1 MGITIDN
8 LSPAA
13 GALGTAFIPVFQ
25 GGATLKLTV
34 AQVLALLVDAAPG
47 ALDTLNELAA
57 ALGDDPNFAA
67 TIAAQISTKLDILQP
82 YANVAS
88 AATVNLGAQSSQ
100 NLQITG
106 TTGITSFGTAPAGT
120 VRNLR
125 FAAALTLTHN
135 ATSLIL
141 PNNGKDILTAA
152 NDTLTAVSLGSGNWF
167 VTRYQRAG
175 LTQKIAILQDQKAS
189 GTAGGASSAGWQTR
203 TLNTEVLDA
212 DNIVT
217 LSSNVF
223 TATIDCEAWG
233 WCQGYGGQG
242 LAARFWNVTDSVAVS
257 PDGVNGYSNNAADYA
272 ASNLHVYGLLT
283 AGKSYRLEMFSQQAK
298 ATNGL
303 GVAGTKGTAEIFAMV
318 LLKGRL

>member
-8 LSPAA
+8 LPAA
-13 GALGTAFIPVFQ
+13 VAALNTALIPVVQ
-25 GGATLKLTV
+25 NGATVKLTV

-47 ALDTLNELAA
+47 TLDTLNELAA

-67 TIAAQISTKLDILQP
+67 TTAASIATKLNILQA
-82 YANVAS
+82 YVSVAS
-88 AATVNLGAQSSQ
+88 AATVDLGAQASQ
-100 NLQITG
+100 NVQITG
-106 TTGITSFGTAPAGT
+106 TTGITSFGTAAAGT
-120 VRNLR
+120 VRNVR

-141 PNNGKDILTAA
+141 PNNGKDIMTAA
-152 NDTLTAVSLGSGNWF
+152 NDTLTAISLGSGNWF

-175 LTQKIAILQDQKAS
+175 LTQKIAILQDQKSS
-189 GTAGGASSAGWQTR
+189 GTAGGGSSAGWQTR

-223 TATIDCEAWG
+223 TPTIDCEAHG
-233 WCQGYGGQG
+233 WCQGYAGLG
-242 LAARFWNVTDSVAVS
+242 LAARFFNVTDSVAVS
-257 PDGVNGYSNNAADYA
+257 PDGANGYSNASGDYA
-272 ASNLHVYGLLT
+272 SVTVQAYALLT

-298 ATNGL
+298 TTNGL
-303 GVAGTKGTAEIFAMV
+303 GVAATKGTAEVFSMV